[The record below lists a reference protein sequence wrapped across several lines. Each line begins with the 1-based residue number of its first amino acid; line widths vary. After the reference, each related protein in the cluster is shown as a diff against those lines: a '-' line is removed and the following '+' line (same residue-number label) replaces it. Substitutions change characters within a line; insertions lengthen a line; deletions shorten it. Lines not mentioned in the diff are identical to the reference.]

1 MHKIYKF
8 DNFLPKIK
16 KILLFVLLITALV
29 IYIYYKV
36 TNIKEVLY
44 VIPISIGM
52 VLFYNFQFQ
61 LGSLMNYKSII
72 VDNVNNQLKIISKND
87 EEIFLYKDIQGITFI
102 KEPQIFRRRSLIHL
116 TILLKTGYSKTIT
129 FSNFEFDINF
139 LKKIPPY
146 VCVDMN

>member
-1 MHKIYKF
+1 MQKIYKF
-8 DNFLPKIK
+8 DNLIPKMKQIF
-16 KILLFVLLITALV
+16 LFVLLITALIV
-29 IYIYYKV
+29 YVYYKV

-44 VIPISIGM
+44 IIPISIIM

-61 LGSLMNYKSII
+61 FGTVINYKSII
-72 VDNVNNQLKIISKND
+72 VDNINNQLKIISKND

-129 FSNFEFDINF
+129 FSNFEFDLDF
-139 LKKIPPY
+139 LKKLPPY
-146 VCVDMN
+146 VCVDM

>member
-1 MHKIYKF
+1 MQKIYKF
-8 DNFLPKIK
+8 DNLIPKIK
-16 KILLFVLLITALV
+16 KVFFFVLLITALI
-29 IYIYYKV
+29 IYICYKV

-44 VIPISIGM
+44 VIPISIVM

-61 LGSLMNYKSII
+61 FGTLINYKSII

-129 FSNFEFDINF
+129 FSNFEFNINF
-139 LKKIPPY
+139 LKKLPPY
-146 VCVDMN
+146 VCVDM